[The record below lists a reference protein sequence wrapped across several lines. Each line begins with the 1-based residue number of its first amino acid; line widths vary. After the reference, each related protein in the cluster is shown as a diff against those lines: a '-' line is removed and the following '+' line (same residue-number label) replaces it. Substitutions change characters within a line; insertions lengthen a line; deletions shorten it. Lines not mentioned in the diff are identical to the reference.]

1 MEPTAIYFG
10 LVSLAIFIGV
20 CALAFARGATR
31 ECPQCGDRVVL
42 TARRCRGCQYTFS

>member
-10 LVSLAIFIGV
+10 VVVLAIVNGIA
-20 CALAFARGATR
+20 ALVFGRGATR
-31 ECPQCGDRVVL
+31 ECPQCGDRVAL